1 MERVPRTI
9 AAFLGAVTL
18 ALPLAEGVA
27 AGASGTASKKVVV
40 TKKLTGQPAEAGRW
54 GTVRIDV
61 TVRVT
66 RVSGS
71 KQTTVRYV
79 DLGGSYSYH
88 SDRSQYIMSKAL
100 PLLRQEFL
108 AAQSA
113 RVQLISGATD
123 TSQAFAQSLQ
133 SALAKLRV

>member
-1 MERVPRTI
+1 MERPPRTL

-18 ALPLAEGVA
+18 ALPLAEGA
-27 AGASGTASKKVVV
+27 AATSAGAAAKNVVV

-54 GTVRIDV
+54 GTVRINV

-66 RVSGS
+66 RSGS
-71 KQTTVRYV
+71 KKTTVRYA

-108 AAQSA
+108 SAHSA
-113 RVQLISGATD
+113 R
-123 TSQAFAQSLQ
+123 
-133 SALAKLRV
+133 